1 MSNLLVEVLCGI
13 GAMYLAIHVGC
24 FAHTILRRRRP
35 SGTAPAPRPGF
46 DPESYET
53 ERTMHE
59 VRTS

>member
-1 MSNLLVEVLCGI
+1 MSDLLTDVLCGI

-24 FAHTILRRRRP
+24 FMHTIIHRCRP
-35 SGTAPAPRPGF
+35 SATAPAPRPGF

-53 ERTMHE
+53 ESTMHD